1 MPEEIE
7 VIKVQYNSLS
17 KDVAEIKKDVKQLLT
32 RSTVQ
37 DEFKKAVT
45 HQIWAPDGGSKIERA
60 LRISESTAAA
70 QSAAATRIWAIA
82 VTLLGVIFT
91 AAIGLYIRVE
101 QAEVTHVIRSS
112 GESRINSDVD
122 ASGRPYTANN
132 GTSVPANRRN
142 AE

>member
-17 KDVAEIKKDVKQLLT
+17 KDVAEIKKDVKSLLQ

-60 LRISESTAAA
+60 LRTAESTAAT
-70 QSAAATRIWAIA
+70 QSTMAARLWTAIIS
-82 VTLLGVIFT
+82 LLTMFAGVCIS
-91 AAIGLYIRVE
+91 AYIAIEKLEIS
-101 QAEVTHVIRSS
+101 HVLKR
-112 GESRINSDVD
+112 
-122 ASGRPYTANN
+122 
-132 GTSVPANRRN
+132 
-142 AE
+142 